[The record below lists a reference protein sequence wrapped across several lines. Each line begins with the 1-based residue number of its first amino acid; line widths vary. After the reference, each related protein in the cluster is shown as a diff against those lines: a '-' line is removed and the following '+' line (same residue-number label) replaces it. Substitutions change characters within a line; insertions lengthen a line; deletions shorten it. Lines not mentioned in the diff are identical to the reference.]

1 MVHEAVLWFVFET
14 WLGDWLCW
22 LLEAVCGLALVPVE
36 DIALADFETSLD
48 AAGGSIGVGGY
59 EVVELLREF

>member
-1 MVHEAVLWFVFET
+1 MVHEMILKVVFET
-14 WLGDWLCW
+14 AIGDWFCW
-22 LLEAVCGLALVPVE
+22 LLEVVCGLALVPVE
-36 DIALADFETSLD
+36 DIAPADFETSLD